1 MSDNKLILFL
11 KLGALGSIIAWAIFL
26 GSNVGFPK
34 SPHPIIFSIA
44 LTASAFVSSM
54 ILISPFLYTKKE
66 RKVDKLL
73 GEKSSVDEASNDLLY
88 AIEYEIEPA
97 GEYKPKYTA
106 ELAAQILLAE
116 IKIAKEAG
124 ASNELIGGYLQRELE
139 SWIGGTLRDRSEF
152 EVYTQLIEDLKQ

>member
-1 MSDNKLILFL
+1 
-11 KLGALGSIIAWAIFL
+11 
-26 GSNVGFPK
+26 
-34 SPHPIIFSIA
+34 
-44 LTASAFVSSM
+44 M

-139 SWIGGTLRDRSEF
+139 SWTGGTLRDRSEF

>member
-34 SPHPIIFSIA
+34 SPHPVIFSIA

-66 RKVDKLL
+66 RKIDKLL

-97 GEYKPKYTA
+97 GEYKPKYTT